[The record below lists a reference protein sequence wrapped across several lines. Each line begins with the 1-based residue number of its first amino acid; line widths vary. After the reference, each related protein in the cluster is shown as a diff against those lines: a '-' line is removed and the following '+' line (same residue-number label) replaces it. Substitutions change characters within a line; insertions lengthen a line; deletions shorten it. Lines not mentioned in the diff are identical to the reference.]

1 MGGGWSW
8 GLRESKVCLPG
19 RVGAAARSQGRP
31 VGDVRWKEWGEEN
44 GVGAARGVHTAV
56 AGPQKAPGQGMRPS
70 GTGAGAARPPLL
82 SFPTPGSAVA
92 KRAPTPPSPSSRAAG
107 GFTGKW
113 LSKVARS
120 PCTVLRGVPGWSLHV
135 SLCISKA
142 QSHPVCAN
150 HHN

>member
-8 GLRESKVCLPG
+8 RSRESRVCLPG
-19 RVGAAARSQGRP
+19 RVGAAARSQGPP
-31 VGDVRWKEWGEEN
+31 VRGFRWKEWGEET
-44 GVGAARGVHTAV
+44 GGGAARRVHAAA
-56 AGPQKAPGQGMRPS
+56 AGPQKAPGQEGRPRW
-70 GTGAGAARPPLL
+70 TGAGAAQPPLL
-82 SFPTPGSAVA
+82 SYPGSSVA
-92 KRAPTPPSPSSRAAG
+92 KRAPTPPPPSSRAAG

-113 LSKVARS
+113 LSKVACS